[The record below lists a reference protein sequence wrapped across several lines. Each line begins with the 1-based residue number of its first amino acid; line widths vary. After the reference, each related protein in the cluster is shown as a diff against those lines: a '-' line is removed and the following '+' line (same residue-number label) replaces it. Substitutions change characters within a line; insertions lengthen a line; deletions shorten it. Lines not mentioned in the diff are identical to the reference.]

1 MLLENSYFIRLVVIL
16 RVIFEDLWLL
26 LVVEGAD
33 EVIEVFPFAPGL
45 TFNEPIKRLVCST

>member
-45 TFNEPIKRLVCST
+45 TFNEPIKKLVCSV